1 MNQRS
6 DMKSNSL
13 PDVLYRSEFRGVLR
27 QCLISGQQI
36 KHKGLSCINTP
47 HILMMP
53 ESAKSTWGGRA
64 FSSVAPRVISLFKS
78 RLKTHLTHVRVTYNI
93 DIFIRETGL
102 DLICLI
108 RSLIYYT
115 VFRHI
120 VEFPQSALNRAA
132 LVLYAG
138 GYCFI
143 HPPLYTLCKIC
154 LHRIPWWHTACAKM

>member
-1 MNQRS
+1 
-6 DMKSNSL
+6 
-13 PDVLYRSEFRGVLR
+13 
-27 QCLISGQQI
+27 
-36 KHKGLSCINTP
+36 
-47 HILMMP
+47 MMP

-78 RLKTHLTHVRVTYNI
+78 RLKTHVTHVRVTYNI

-115 VFRHI
+115 HVFRHI
-120 VEFPQSALNRAA
+120 VEFPQSALNQAA
-132 LVLYAG
+132 PVLYAG

-154 LHRIPWWHTACAKM
+154 LHGIP